1 MKMPSLPRR
10 RSSSPSGSR
19 PRTGQRPP
27 RRSSNPE
34 ARARVLRIA
43 AYVSVVTVASVLLIL
58 WTISG
63 PVFGISD
70 VTVKGYTGDYRA
82 EVQQSAELVAG
93 TGSMVRLPSGDMRTA
108 LTRFPGVLDT
118 DIERDWPWSITVR
131 VTMGAPIAIL
141 SVKGG
146 RRYLISPSGQVMGK
160 AGNRAGLPVITVA
173 SYPQSG
179 VLTANGQRAA
189 LRFIGWL
196 PPDIAGRLRD
206 LHAVGGGL
214 EAKLNNGLE
223 LRLGAATK
231 LAEKAQA
238 LVAVLSQ
245 ADPKALD
252 RAAYLDLSNPS
263 RPMLGSTIQRL
274 AVPGTTDGTATDGTS
289 TTDSTSGD
297 ATSTDGTSNGGMVDT
312 TGGTGTTLNP

>member
-1 MKMPSLPRR
+1 M
-10 RSSSPSGSR
+10 
-19 PRTGQRPP
+19 
-27 RRSSNPE
+27 
-34 ARARVLRIA
+34 LRIA

-63 PVFGISD
+63 PVFGISN

-146 RRYLISPSGQVMGK
+146 GRYLISPSGQVMGK
-160 AGNRAGLPVITVA
+160 AGARAGLPVITVA

-196 PPDIAGRLRD
+196 PPDVAGRIRD

-252 RAAYLDLSNPS
+252 AAAYLDLSNPS

-274 AVPGTTDGTATDGTS
+274 VVPSTTDGTATDGTS
-289 TTDSTSGD
+289 TTGGTSGD
-297 ATSTDGTSNGGMVDT
+297 GTSTDGTSTGGMVDT
-312 TGGTGTTLNP
+312 TGETGTTLNP

>member
-1 MKMPSLPRR
+1 MRSAFCSSTALMG
-10 RSSSPSGSR
+10 SSSLS
-19 PRTGQRPP
+19 
-27 RRSSNPE
+27 
-34 ARARVLRIA
+34 A
-43 AYVSVVTVASVLLIL
+43 A
-58 WTISG
+58 
-63 PVFGISD
+63 
-70 VTVKGYTGDYRA
+70 
-82 EVQQSAELVAG
+82 
-93 TGSMVRLPSGDMRTA
+93 TA
-108 LTRFPGVLDT
+108 A
-118 DIERDWPWSITVR
+118 TVR

-146 RRYLISPSGQVMGK
+146 GRYLISPSGQVMGK
-160 AGNRAGLPVITVA
+160 AGTRAGLPVITVA

-263 RPMLGSTIQRL
+263 RPLLGSTIQRL
-274 AVPGTTDGTATDGTS
+274 AVPGATDGTATDGTS

>member
-1 MKMPSLPRR
+1 
-10 RSSSPSGSR
+10 
-19 PRTGQRPP
+19 
-27 RRSSNPE
+27 
-34 ARARVLRIA
+34 VLRIA

-58 WTISG
+58 WIVSG
-63 PVFGISD
+63 PLLGISD
-70 VTVKGYTGDYRA
+70 VTVKGYTGDYPA
-82 EVQQSAELVAG
+82 EVQQSAEMVAG

-118 DIERDWPWSITVR
+118 EIERDWPWSITVR
-131 VTMGAPIAIL
+131 VTMGAPVAIL
-141 SVKGG
+141 TVKGG
-146 RRYLISPSGQVMGK
+146 GRYLISPSGQVMGK

-196 PPDIAGRLRD
+196 PPEIAGRIRD

-214 EAKLNNGLE
+214 EASLNNGLE
-223 LRLGAATK
+223 LRLGGATK

-252 RAAYLDLSNPS
+252 AAAYLDLSNPS
-263 RPMLGSTIQRL
+263 RPMLGSSIQRL
-274 AVPGTTDGTATDGTS
+274 VVPGTTDGTTTGGTSTTGGTNADGTS
-289 TTDSTSGD
+289 TAG
-297 ATSTDGTSNGGMVDT
+297 TSTGAMVDT
-312 TGGTGTTLNP
+312 AGGTGTTLNP

>member
-10 RSSSPSGSR
+10 RASSPGGSR

-146 RRYLISPSGQVMGK
+146 RRYLISPSGQVMGR

-245 ADPKALD
+245 ADPRALD
-252 RAAYLDLSNPS
+252 AAAYLDLSNPS

>member
-10 RSSSPSGSR
+10 RASSRS
-19 PRTGQRPP
+19 RTGQRPP

-63 PVFGISD
+63 PVFGISN

-146 RRYLISPSGQVMGK
+146 GRYLISPSGQVMGK
-160 AGNRAGLPVITVA
+160 AGTRAGLPVITVA

-274 AVPGTTDGTATDGTS
+274 AVPGATDGTATDGTS

>member
-10 RSSSPSGSR
+10 RASSPSGSR
-19 PRTGQRPP
+19 SRTGQRPP

-63 PVFGISD
+63 PVFGISN

-146 RRYLISPSGQVMGK
+146 GRYLISPSGQVMGK
-160 AGNRAGLPVITVA
+160 AGTRAGLPVITVA

-238 LVAVLSQ
+238 LVAVLCQ
-245 ADPKALD
+245 DQDLVVAQLPLCLVVNLQKA
-252 RAAYLDLSNPS
+252 
-263 RPMLGSTIQRL
+263 
-274 AVPGTTDGTATDGTS
+274 
-289 TTDSTSGD
+289 
-297 ATSTDGTSNGGMVDT
+297 
-312 TGGTGTTLNP
+312 

>member
-10 RSSSPSGSR
+10 RASSPSGSR
-19 PRTGQRPP
+19 SRTGQRPP

-63 PVFGISD
+63 PVFGISN

-160 AGNRAGLPVITVA
+160 AGTRAGLPVITVA

-252 RAAYLDLSNPS
+252 AAAYLDLSNPS

>member
-1 MKMPSLPRR
+1 M
-10 RSSSPSGSR
+10 
-19 PRTGQRPP
+19 
-27 RRSSNPE
+27 
-34 ARARVLRIA
+34 LRIA

-63 PVFGISD
+63 PVFGISN

-146 RRYLISPSGQVMGK
+146 GRYLISPSGQVMGK
-160 AGNRAGLPVITVA
+160 AGTRAGLPVITVA

-252 RAAYLDLSNPS
+252 AAAYLDLSNPS

-274 AVPGTTDGTATDGTS
+274 AVPGATDGTATDGTS

>member
-1 MKMPSLPRR
+1 
-10 RSSSPSGSR
+10 
-19 PRTGQRPP
+19 
-27 RRSSNPE
+27 
-34 ARARVLRIA
+34 VLRIA

-63 PVFGISD
+63 PVFGISN

-146 RRYLISPSGQVMGK
+146 GRYLISPSGQVMGK
-160 AGNRAGLPVITVA
+160 AGARAGLPVITVA

-196 PPDIAGRLRD
+196 PPDVAGRIRD

-252 RAAYLDLSNPS
+252 AAAYLDLSNPS

-274 AVPGTTDGTATDGTS
+274 VVPSTTDGTATDGTS
-289 TTDSTSGD
+289 TTGGTSGD
-297 ATSTDGTSNGGMVDT
+297 GTSTDGTSTGGMVDT
-312 TGGTGTTLNP
+312 TGETGTTLNP

>member
-1 MKMPSLPRR
+1 M
-10 RSSSPSGSR
+10 
-19 PRTGQRPP
+19 
-27 RRSSNPE
+27 
-34 ARARVLRIA
+34 LRIA
-43 AYVSVVTVASVLLIL
+43 AYVSVVTVASMLLIL

-63 PVFGISD
+63 PVFGISN

-146 RRYLISPSGQVMGK
+146 GRYLISPSGQVMGK
-160 AGNRAGLPVITVA
+160 AGTRAGLPVITVA

-252 RAAYLDLSNPS
+252 RAAYLDLANPS

>member
-10 RSSSPSGSR
+10 GASSPSGSR

-27 RRSSNPE
+27 RRPSNPE

-63 PVFGISD
+63 PVFGISN

-82 EVQQSAELVAG
+82 DVQQSAELVAG

-146 RRYLISPSGQVMGK
+146 GRYLISPSGQVMGK
-160 AGNRAGLPVITVA
+160 AGARAGLPVITVA

-252 RAAYLDLSNPS
+252 AAAYLDLSNPS

-274 AVPGTTDGTATDGTS
+274 VVPGTTDGTATDGTS
-289 TTDSTSGD
+289 TTGTTS
-297 ATSTDGTSNGGMVDT
+297 ADGTSAGDTSTGEMVDT
-312 TGGTGTTLNP
+312 TGGTATTLNP

>member
-19 PRTGQRPP
+19 PRTGRRPP

-63 PVFGISD
+63 PVLGISD

-160 AGNRAGLPVITVA
+160 AGTRAGLPVITVA

-252 RAAYLDLSNPS
+252 AAAYLDLSNPS

-274 AVPGTTDGTATDGTS
+274 AIPGTTDGTATDGTS

>member
-63 PVFGISD
+63 PVLGISD

-160 AGNRAGLPVITVA
+160 AGTRAGLPVITVA

>member
-1 MKMPSLPRR
+1 M
-10 RSSSPSGSR
+10 
-19 PRTGQRPP
+19 
-27 RRSSNPE
+27 
-34 ARARVLRIA
+34 LRIA
-43 AYVSVVTVASVLLIL
+43 AYASVVTVASVLLIL
-58 WTISG
+58 WIVSG
-63 PVFGISD
+63 PLFGISD
-70 VTVKGYTGDYRA
+70 VTVKGYTGDYPA
-82 EVQQSAELVAG
+82 EVQQSAEMVAG

-118 DIERDWPWSITVR
+118 EIERDWPWSITVR
-131 VTMGAPIAIL
+131 VTMGAPVAIL
-141 SVKGG
+141 TVKGG
-146 RRYLISPSGQVMGK
+146 GRYLISPSGQVMGK

-196 PPDIAGRLRD
+196 PPEIAGRIRD

-214 EAKLNNGLE
+214 EASLNNGLE
-223 LRLGAATK
+223 LRLGGATK

-252 RAAYLDLSNPS
+252 AAAYLDLSNPS
-263 RPMLGSTIQRL
+263 RPMLGSSIQRL
-274 AVPGTTDGTATDGTS
+274 VVPGTTDGTTTGRTSTTGGTSGDGTS
-289 TTDSTSGD
+289 TAG
-297 ATSTDGTSNGGMVDT
+297 TSTGAMVDT